1 MTTAGNPEHTLP
13 IQFQHCYILTLQAN
27 GKSADNISQNFEHH
41 KYINFGQFL
50 SNTYLYVGRIL
61 RLVAFD
67 GYYTSADRQPST
79 GQVNLWKILNL
90 VGKSFTRVEQFFCF
104 RRNQICFH
112 KCSKVLSLFLLSLLQ
127 IVVQATHSEVQS
139 AGNGSHTTLKL

>member
-1 MTTAGNPEHTLP
+1 MEKVRTIFHKTLSTTNM
-13 IQFQHCYILTLQAN
+13 
-27 GKSADNISQNFEHH
+27 
-41 KYINFGQFL
+41 NFGQIL
-50 SNTYLYVGRIL
+50 SNTYLYVGHTL

-90 VGKSFTRVEQFFCF
+90 VGKEKLISMHTKKCFSFGLFKSFTRVEKNFCC

-112 KCSKVLSLFLLSLLQ
+112 KCSKVLSLFLLSSRLQ
-127 IVVQATHSEVQS
+127 IVVQSTHSEVQS